1 MALDPKE
8 AALGLHRFGFGPRSG
23 SIAAIAADPRGAL
36 LAELQRPN
44 AGQIVSTDLPS
55 SAAANRAVFEFN
67 AERAAN
73 DKREKQRRA
82 AASQVAMLNPDSD
95 AAMEAKPDAPQ
106 PAAPQPEVVPL
117 PRQLFRNEAR
127 ARFDA
132 AINAE
137 IGVAERLVWF
147 WSNHFCVN
155 ADATVMAG
163 GYEREAIRPH
173 VLGRFKDMLLAAEG
187 HPGMLFYLNNEQS
200 VGPDSV
206 AGINRDRGLN
216 ENLAREIL
224 ELHTLGVRT
233 VYGQADVTNFAK
245 VLTGWTILPTLTN
258 PDHGGEFVF
267 LRRAHEPGPQ
277 TVIGNAYAD
286 TGVEQGRAVLADLA
300 GHPATALHVATK
312 LARHFVADEPPTPL
326 VDRLAQRFLDTDG
339 DLKEV
344 TAALI
349 AAPESWAPEQAKIK
363 RPGEWIVAALRAT
376 EEPGDIVRIIRAQG
390 LLGEPLWRPPAPKGF
405 SDDNAAWLD
414 GLGQRLEIANS
425 FARREGLAHEPEA
438 VLEAGLGPL
447 ASEETRRTLARADTR
462 PQALTLLLMAPEFQR
477 R

>member
-8 AALGLHRFGFGPRSG
+8 AALALHRFGFGPRAG

-36 LAELQRPN
+36 LAELERSDAGLIAN
-44 AGQIVSTDLPS
+44 ADLPS

-82 AASQVAMLNPDSD
+82 AASQVAMLNTGGE
-95 AAMEAKPDAPQ
+95 AAMEVKPDAPPI
-106 PAAPQPEVVPL
+106 PAQPEAVPL

-137 IGVAERLVWF
+137 IGLVERLVWF

-173 VLGRFKDMLLAAEG
+173 VLGRFKDMLLTAEG
-187 HPGMLFYLNNEQS
+187 HPAMLLYLNNEQS
-200 VGPDSV
+200 VGPGSV

-233 VYGQADVTNFAK
+233 VYGQPDVTSFAK
-245 VLTGWTILPTLTN
+245 ILTGWTILPTLTN

-277 TVIGNAYAD
+277 TVIGNAYAES
-286 TGVEQGRAVLADLA
+286 GVEQGRAVLADLA
-300 GHPATALHVATK
+300 RHPATAKHVATK
-312 LARHFVADEPPTPL
+312 LARHFIADDPPATL
-326 VDRLAQRFLDTDG
+326 IDRLTQRFLDTDG
-339 DLKEV
+339 DLKQV
-344 TAALI
+344 ATALI
-349 AAPESWAPEQAKIK
+349 TAPEAWAPEPAKIK

-376 EEPGDIVRIIRAQG
+376 EEPGDIIRIIRAQAM
-390 LLGEPLWRPPAPKGF
+390 LGEPLWRPPAPKGF

-425 FARREGLAHEPEA
+425 FARRDGLGHEPLAVMEA
-438 VLEAGLGPL
+438 AIGPL
-447 ASEETRRTLARADTR
+447 ASAETRRAVAGAESR
-462 PQALTLLLMAPEFQR
+462 PQALTMLLMAPEFQR

>member
-8 AALGLHRFGFGPRSG
+8 AALALHRFGFGPRAG

-36 LAELQRPN
+36 LAELERSDAGLIAN
-44 AGQIVSTDLPS
+44 ADLPS

-82 AASQVAMLNPDSD
+82 AASQVAMLNTGGE
-95 AAMEAKPDAPQ
+95 AAMEAKPDAPPV
-106 PAAPQPEVVPL
+106 PAQPEAVPL

-137 IGVAERLVWF
+137 IGLVERLVWF

-187 HPGMLFYLNNEQS
+187 HPGMLLYLNNEQS

-233 VYGQADVTNFAK
+233 VYGQADVTSFAK
-245 VLTGWTILPTLTN
+245 ILTGWTILPTLTN

-286 TGVEQGRAVLADLA
+286 AGVEQGRAVLADLA
-300 GHPATALHVATK
+300 RHPATARHVATK
-312 LARHFVADEPPTPL
+312 LARHFIADDPPATL
-326 VDRLAQRFLDTDG
+326 ADRLTQRFLDTDG

-349 AAPESWAPEQAKIK
+349 AAPESWAAEQAKIK

-376 EEPGDIVRIIRAQG
+376 EEPGDTVRIIRAQA
-390 LLGEPLWRPPAPKGF
+390 LLGEPLWRPPAPKAF

-438 VLEAGLGPL
+438 VLEAALGPL
-447 ASEETRRTLARADTR
+447 ASAETRRTLARADTR